1 VLLLALDSSTPRVTV
16 ALVDVAADASTRVLA
31 EHADDVGN
39 RHGELLAPAI
49 ATVLAAVGAKPGD
62 LGAIACGLG
71 PGPFT
76 GLRVGIV
83 TAASLADG
91 LNVPAYGAC
100 SLDALALAHRGNGR
114 LLAVTDARRK
124 QVYWALYDEDG
135 RRVDG
140 PEVSAPTEVPGNVDR
155 VVGAGAIQGPA
166 HRRGMRLGCG
176 VLRNRSFQP
185 VTAIQLRWVLV
196 RNQDRAL
203 IAQEGFTPKT
213 VLVEG
218 HTHYIDLSI
227 PGESLRRT
235 DFSVISFADATRAL
249 QKEDLL
255 EGDYILYV
263 GLNEVRFAD
272 ESVWKAA
279 SLSK

>member
-1 VLLLALDSSTPRVTV
+1 MKQRDH
-16 ALVDVAADASTRVLA
+16 VLA
-31 EHADDVGN
+31 IV
-39 RHGELLAPAI
+39 
-49 ATVLAAVGAKPGD
+49 VLTFGTTFI
-62 LGAIACGLG
+62 LGL
-71 PGPFT
+71 P
-76 GLRVGIV
+76 
-83 TAASLADG
+83 
-91 LNVPAYGAC
+91 
-100 SLDALALAHRGNGR
+100 
-114 LLAVTDARRK
+114 
-124 QVYWALYDEDG
+124 
-135 RRVDG
+135 
-140 PEVSAPTEVPGNVDR
+140 VSAQTPNPCDTPNNLPPSFFEIPKGPQGRWSAFVSPDLFQGDDPAVPVV

-279 SLSK
+279 PLSK